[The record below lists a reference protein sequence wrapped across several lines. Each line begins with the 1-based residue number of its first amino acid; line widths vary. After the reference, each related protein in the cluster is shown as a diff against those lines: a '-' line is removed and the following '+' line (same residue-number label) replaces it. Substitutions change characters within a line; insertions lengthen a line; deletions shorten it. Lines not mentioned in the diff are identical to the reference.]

1 MRQRGGSGSPA
12 AITTPSTS
20 TCSATGSPSSSHVG
34 YRQASRLSDRDL
46 PGIDANRP
54 VAAAALARLDR
65 HDRDRP
71 HVDPDRWQV
80 RMSQVPPLNHWW
92 HVPLYVSARGLT
104 TSAMPFDDRAFEIA
118 FDFVDH
124 RLTAVDSRGR
134 SFAFDLEPMS
144 VAAFYRTL
152 MAGLARIDIVVPIH
166 PVPNEVKVAI

>member
-1 MRQRGGSGSPA
+1 
-12 AITTPSTS
+12 
-20 TCSATGSPSSSHVG
+20 
-34 YRQASRLSDRDL
+34 
-46 PGIDANRP
+46 
-54 VAAAALARLDR
+54 
-65 HDRDRP
+65 
-71 HVDPDRWQV
+71 
-80 RMSQVPPLNHWW
+80 MSQVPPLNHWW

-166 PVPNEVKVAI
+166 PVPNEVKVAIPFAEDEEHASYDRGHVAAFFEGSLPRTVSSPSSGDASWARPARSSSSGAASTSRPIASRALRLPSIRAASRTAPTGS